1 MFTPTLRSKS
11 NSNNTLKEKRLFFFT
26 ELKNSLINKSITI
39 LNKCV
44 YIDMI
49 VKQYP
54 DSRIEAVIT
63 NDADLSLRVR
73 SVLMNV

>member
-1 MFTPTLRSKS
+1 
-11 NSNNTLKEKRLFFFT
+11 
-26 ELKNSLINKSITI
+26 
-39 LNKCV
+39 
-44 YIDMI
+44 MI

-73 SVLMNV
+73 SVLMNVRSNLSSVVIASGSEAISPLIRLLRRPTLRRTPRNDDHILTFEL